1 MKITRVGVDLAKNV
15 FQVHGVDGHER
26 PVWCKSLKRDTWL
39 AELQVRVPAGAEIG
53 LEACSGA
60 HHWGRELR
68 ARGYHVKL
76 MAPQFVKPYVKSNKS
91 DRNDAAA
98 ICEAMSRP
106 SMRFVTLK
114 TTEQQ
119 DIQAIHR
126 VRAEV
131 VKQRTAK
138 ANQIRGLVGE
148 YGVVA
153 LKSINVLRASIPFWL
168 EDADNKLSD
177 RFRRLLAR
185 LAEDLR
191 YLDARVKEYDE
202 EIALLAK
209 EFPAAKRLMTL
220 KGVGPIIA
228 TALSAALGAGDGF
241 TKGRDFAVTL
251 GLTPKHHGTGGK
263 ERILG
268 ISKRGDA
275 YLRTLLIHGARS
287 AVYAAKGKTD
297 PLSRWINALLER
309 RHANVVIV
317 ALANKTARMA
327 WALVRNNQ
335 DYDPDWA
342 SPAISAS

>member
-1 MKITRVGVDLAKNV
+1 MEIIRVGVDLAKNV
-15 FQVHGVDGHER
+15 FQVHGVDARENIA
-26 PVWCKSLKRDTWL
+26 WQKSLKRVTWL
-39 AELQVRVPAGAEIG
+39 AELQKYVPAGAEIG

-60 HHWGRELR
+60 HHWGRQLT
-68 ARGYHVKL
+68 ARGYQVKL
-76 MAPQFVKPYVKSNKS
+76 MAPQFVKPYVKTNKS

-106 SMRFVTLK
+106 SMRFVSLK
-114 TTEQQ
+114 SAEQQ
-119 DIQAIHR
+119 DIQAVHR
-126 VRAEV
+126 VRSEV

-153 LKSINVLRASIPFWL
+153 PKSIHVLRASLPCWL
-168 EDADNKLSD
+168 EDAENGLSD

-202 EIALLAK
+202 EIAIMAK
-209 EFPAAKRLMTL
+209 EFPAARRLMTL
-220 KGVGPIIA
+220 QGVGPVIA
-228 TALSAALGAGDGF
+228 TALVAALGAGDGF

-251 GLTPKHHGTGGK
+251 GLTPRHHGTGGK

-275 YLRTLLIHGARS
+275 FLRTVLIHGARS

-297 PLSRWINALLER
+297 PLSRWINGLLER
-309 RHANVVIV
+309 RHVNVVIV

-327 WALVRNNQ
+327 WALVRNDR
-335 DYDPDWA
+335 DYDPNWSGA
-342 SPAISAS
+342 ARSML